1 MNFKESRPIYLQIA
15 DRIMDEIMQKAYA
28 EGGRIPSVRE
38 YAAQVEVNA
47 NTVVRSYDW
56 LQQHDIIF
64 NRRGIGYFVAEGAIK
79 AIAQLR
85 RREFEDDELPEMF
98 RKMRL
103 LGITAADISRRYQE
117 YINKTD
123 ITFLNNNTHNE

>member
-117 YINKTD
+117 YITKTD
-123 ITFLNNNTHNE
+123 NNNTHNE

>member
-103 LGITAADISRRYQE
+103 LGITAADISRLYQE
-117 YINKTD
+117 YINK
-123 ITFLNNNTHNE
+123 N

>member
-117 YINKTD
+117 YITKTD
-123 ITFLNNNTHNE
+123 NNNTQ